1 MVSLD
6 GLYNRSYNFNNS
18 FMKKYET
25 ALSKAICQVPAG
37 DVDDVIKKIAS
48 ELFIEQGTVYAKI
61 RGDRPVSG
69 LQEKILKKL
78 FFKIGINYETH

>member
-1 MVSLD
+1 M
-6 GLYNRSYNFNNS
+6 R
-18 FMKKYET
+18 KYET

-61 RGDRPVSG
+61 RGDRPVSK

-78 FFKIGINYETH
+78 FFKIGINYEAHK

>member
-6 GLYNRSYNFNNS
+6 GLYYRNYNTNN
-18 FMKKYET
+18 FYMKKYET
-25 ALSKAICQVPAG
+25 ALSKAICQIPAG

-61 RGDRPVSG
+61 RGDRPVSK